1 MLHGAAIARTL
12 LRFGAGMCPA
22 VLRCLV
28 SRMSATDTYSHVIP
42 AMQEEA
48 AALIAALVSR
58 LGNP

>member
-1 MLHGAAIARTL
+1 
-12 LRFGAGMCPA
+12 
-22 VLRCLV
+22 
-28 SRMSATDTYSHVIP
+28 MSATDTYSHVIP